1 MSTLGQSPHVAW
13 LVTNNAI
20 VQLDWQTGVSA
31 FLMQFIALTIKTAG
45 TEVREV
51 LQLGQIFAYSIGS
64 WTLLLFYKNALRYFI
79 GAQPGLFSDWI
90 R

>member
-1 MSTLGQSPHVAW
+1 MAW

-79 GAQPGLFSDWI
+79 GAQSGLFSD
-90 R
+90 